1 MTSPHQP
8 ARPITTDDLSQAFT
22 RAFTESA
29 QTAALT
35 TEVAGVRGELSAL
48 NVDRR
53 KEQATKLRGRLAAHR
68 RARVASARARVAAAV
83 TASAAFNPAAPSAP
97 RPKPKATAAGGSRK
111 TSRTGTAKTSPK
123 PTVKAKPPAAG
134 KTPAAIRGQGS
145 AVRRVATKPP
155 VPPAKTLPRRA
166 IR

>member
-8 ARPITTDDLSQAFT
+8 ARPITTDDLSQGFT

-97 RPKPKATAAGGSRK
+97 RPKPRATAAGDDRK
-111 TSRTGTAKTSPK
+111 TSGTGTAK
-123 PTVKAKPPAAG
+123 PAAATAR
-134 KTPAAIRGQGS
+134 KTSGRPAVATSARRTAIPSAGS
-145 AVRRVATKPP
+145 ATATRRV
-155 VPPAKTLPRRA
+155 VPAPRRLPP
-166 IR
+166 RR